1 MSEMIAM
8 AITTPGGPEVL
19 QPVKLPRPEPGP
31 GEVLIRVKAAGIN
44 RPDVMQRKGLYPPP
58 PGAPDTPGLEVAGE
72 VAAVG
77 AGTQRHKVGDG
88 VCALVAGGG
97 YASFCLAPEA
107 TTLPIPAGL
116 SFEQAGALP
125 ETYFTVW
132 TNVFERG
139 ALKPGETLLVHGGA
153 GGIGTTAI
161 QLAHAFGA
169 RVITTVGSADKAKVC
184 EGLGAMLAINY
195 REHDFLAVLRDQ
207 KIAPHVIL
215 DVVGG
220 DYVTR
225 NIKAAAPDGRIVNIA
240 FQNGFKVEVDLMP
253 LMLKRLT
260 LTGSTLRPR
269 SVAEKGAI
277 ARALEEKVWPLLA
290 QGRALP
296 LVDRTFPLTQAA
308 AAHSLMEASG
318 HTGKIVLIP

>member
-1 MSEMIAM
+1 M
-8 AITTPGGPEVL
+8 AGA
-19 QPVKLPRPEPGP
+19 
-31 GEVLIRVKAAGIN
+31 GEILIRVRAAGVN
-44 RPDVMQRKGLYPPP
+44 RPDVMQRQGLYPPP
-58 PGAPDTPGLEVAGE
+58 PGAPLTPGLEVAGE
-72 VAAVG
+72 VAVVGAQVRRWAVG
-77 AGTQRHKVGDG
+77 DR
-88 VCALVAGGG
+88 VCALVTGGG
-97 YASFCLAPEA
+97 YAEYCVAA
-107 TTLPIPAGL
+107 ADHALPVPPGL
-116 SFEQAGALP
+116 SFEQAGTLP

-139 ALKPGETLLVHGGA
+139 ALKPGQTLLVHGGA

-169 RVITTVGSADKAKVC
+169 RVITTVGSAEKARVC
-184 EGLGAMLAINY
+184 EGLGAALAINY
-195 REHDFLAVLRDQ
+195 REQDFLAVLKDQ
-207 KIAPHVIL
+207 KSAPDVIL

-225 NIKAAAPDGRIVNIA
+225 NIKAAAPDGRIINIA

-269 SVAEKGAI
+269 SVAEKAAI

-290 QGRALP
+290 QGQCLP
-296 LVDRTFPLTQAA
+296 VVDRSFALAEAA
-308 AAHSLMEASG
+308 AAHALMEASG
-318 HTGKIVLIP
+318 HTGKIVLVP

>member
-1 MSEMIAM
+1 MTEMTAI
-8 AITTPGGPEVL
+8 AITAPGGPEVL
-19 QPVKLPRPEPGP
+19 QPVKLARPVAGA
-31 GEVLIRVKAAGIN
+31 GEILIRVRAAGVN
-44 RPDVMQRKGLYPPP
+44 RPDVMQRQGLYPPP
-58 PGAPDTPGLEVAGE
+58 PGAPLTPGLEVAGE
-72 VAAVG
+72 VAVVGAQVRRWAVG
-77 AGTQRHKVGDG
+77 DR
-88 VCALVAGGG
+88 VCALVTGGG
-97 YASFCLAPEA
+97 YAEYCVAA
-107 TTLPIPAGL
+107 ADHALPVPPGL

-139 ALKPGETLLVHGGA
+139 ALKPGQTLLVHGGA

-169 RVITTVGSADKAKVC
+169 RVITTVGSAEKARVC
-184 EGLGAMLAINY
+184 EGLGAALAINY
-195 REHDFLAVLRDQ
+195 REQDFLAVLKDQ
-207 KIAPHVIL
+207 KIAPDVIL

-225 NIKAAAPDGRIVNIA
+225 NIKAAAPDGRIINIA

-269 SVAEKGAI
+269 SVAEKAAI

-290 QGRALP
+290 QGQCLP
-296 LVDRTFPLTQAA
+296 VVDRSFALAEAA
-308 AAHSLMEASG
+308 AAHALMEASG
-318 HTGKIVLIP
+318 HTGKIVLVP

>member
-1 MSEMIAM
+1 MTEMTAI
-8 AITTPGGPEVL
+8 AITAPGGPEVL
-19 QPVKLPRPEPGP
+19 QPVKLARPVAGA
-31 GEVLIRVKAAGIN
+31 GEILIRVRAAGVN
-44 RPDVMQRKGLYPPP
+44 RPDVMQRQGLYPPP
-58 PGAPDTPGLEVAGE
+58 PGAPLTPGLEVAGE

-77 AGTQRHKVGDG
+77 AQVTRWAVGDR
-88 VCALVAGGG
+88 VCALVTAGG
-97 YASFCLAPEA
+97 YAEYCVAA
-107 TTLPIPAGL
+107 ADHALPVPPGL

-139 ALKPGETLLVHGGA
+139 ALKPGQTLLVHGGA

-169 RVITTVGSADKAKVC
+169 RVITTVGSAEKARVC
-184 EGLGAMLAINY
+184 EGLGAALAINY
-195 REHDFLAVLRDQ
+195 REQDFLAVLKDQ
-207 KIAPHVIL
+207 KIAPDVIL

-225 NIKAAAPDGRIVNIA
+225 NIKAAAPDGRIINIA

-269 SVAEKGAI
+269 SVAEKAAI

-290 QGRALP
+290 QGQCLP
-296 LVDRTFPLTQAA
+296 VVDRSFALAEAA
-308 AAHSLMEASG
+308 AAHALMEASG
-318 HTGKIVLIP
+318 HTGKIVLVP

>member
-1 MSEMIAM
+1 MTEMTAI
-8 AITTPGGPEVL
+8 AITAPGGPEVL
-19 QPVKLPRPEPGP
+19 QPVKLARPMAGA
-31 GEVLIRVKAAGIN
+31 GEILIRVRAAGVN
-44 RPDVMQRKGLYPPP
+44 RPDVMQRQGLYPPP
-58 PGAPDTPGLEVAGE
+58 PGAPLTPGLEVAGE

-77 AGTQRHKVGDG
+77 AQVTRWAVGDR
-88 VCALVAGGG
+88 VCALVTGGG
-97 YASFCLAPEA
+97 YAEYCVAA
-107 TTLPIPAGL
+107 ADHALPVPPGL

-139 ALKPGETLLVHGGA
+139 ALKPGQTLLVHGGA

-169 RVITTVGSADKAKVC
+169 RVITTVGSAEKARVC
-184 EGLGAMLAINY
+184 EGLGAALAINY
-195 REHDFLAVLRDQ
+195 REQDFLAVLKDQ
-207 KIAPHVIL
+207 KIAPDVIL

-225 NIKAAAPDGRIVNIA
+225 NIKAAAPDGRIINIA

-269 SVAEKGAI
+269 SVAEKAAI

-290 QGRALP
+290 QGRCLP
-296 LVDRTFPLTQAA
+296 VVDRSFALAEAA
-308 AAHSLMEASG
+308 AAHALMEASG
-318 HTGKIVLIP
+318 HTGKIVLVP

>member
-1 MSEMIAM
+1 MTEMTAI
-8 AITTPGGPEVL
+8 AITAPGGPEVL
-19 QPVKLPRPEPGP
+19 QPVKLARPVAGA
-31 GEVLIRVKAAGIN
+31 GEILIRVRAAGVN
-44 RPDVMQRKGLYPPP
+44 RPDVMQRQGLYPPP
-58 PGAPDTPGLEVAGE
+58 PGAPLTPGLEVAGE

-77 AGTQRHKVGDG
+77 AQVTRWAVGDR
-88 VCALVAGGG
+88 VCALVTGGG
-97 YASFCLAPEA
+97 YAEYCVAA
-107 TTLPIPAGL
+107 ADHALPVPPGL
-116 SFEQAGALP
+116 SYAQAGALP

-139 ALKPGETLLVHGGA
+139 ALKPGQTLLVHGGA

-169 RVITTVGSADKAKVC
+169 RVITTVGSAEKARVC
-184 EGLGAMLAINY
+184 EGLGAALAINY
-195 REHDFLAVLRDQ
+195 REQDFLAVLKDQ
-207 KIAPHVIL
+207 KIAPDVIL

-225 NIKAAAPDGRIVNIA
+225 NIKAAAPDGRIINIA

-269 SVAEKGAI
+269 SVAEKAAI

-290 QGRALP
+290 QGQCLP
-296 LVDRTFPLTQAA
+296 VVDRSFALAEAA
-308 AAHSLMEASG
+308 AAHALMEASG
-318 HTGKIVLIP
+318 HTGKIVLVP

>member
-1 MSEMIAM
+1 MTEMTAI
-8 AITTPGGPEVL
+8 AITAPGGPEVL
-19 QPVKLPRPEPGP
+19 QPVKLARPMAGA
-31 GEVLIRVKAAGIN
+31 GEILIRVRAAGVN
-44 RPDVMQRKGLYPPP
+44 RPDVMQRQGLYPPP
-58 PGAPDTPGLEVAGE
+58 PGAPLTPGLEVAGE

-77 AGTQRHKVGDG
+77 AQVTRWAVGDR
-88 VCALVAGGG
+88 VCALVTGGG
-97 YASFCLAPEA
+97 YAEYCVAA
-107 TTLPIPAGL
+107 ADHALPVPPGL

-139 ALKPGETLLVHGGA
+139 ALKPGQTLLVHGGA

-169 RVITTVGSADKAKVC
+169 RVITTVGSAEKARVC
-184 EGLGAMLAINY
+184 EGLGAALAINY
-195 REHDFLAVLRDQ
+195 REQDFLAVLKDQ
-207 KIAPHVIL
+207 KIAPDVIL

-225 NIKAAAPDGRIVNIA
+225 NIKAAAPDGRIINIA

-269 SVAEKGAI
+269 SVAEKAAI

-290 QGRALP
+290 QGQCLP
-296 LVDRTFPLTQAA
+296 VVDRSFALAEAA
-308 AAHSLMEASG
+308 AAHALMEASG
-318 HTGKIVLIP
+318 HTGKIVLVP